1 MDANLLIAQ
10 MKFREGLSQT
20 FFAFLMY
27 KAQIVES
34 PTDMQQQRISYMNLG
49 VGNPFKVCYDIIFDI
64 TYVVLPQKVK
74 FEVMKSWSFDVMFGE
89 EFLLT
94 YQTHCREKKS
104 LF

>member
-1 MDANLLIAQ
+1 M
-10 MKFREGLSQT
+10 
-20 FFAFLMY
+20 
-27 KAQIVES
+27 ES

-49 VGNPFKVCYDIIFDI
+49 VGNPFKVCYDVIFDI

-94 YQTHCREKKS
+94 YQTHCREKKACS
-104 LF
+104 DSTRVPCVLPERDICKLFIINLAVI

>member
-1 MDANLLIAQ
+1 
-10 MKFREGLSQT
+10 
-20 FFAFLMY
+20 
-27 KAQIVES
+27 
-34 PTDMQQQRISYMNLG
+34 MNLG

-94 YQTHCREKKS
+94 YQTHCREKKLVLTPLEYRACFLKETFVNYS
-104 LF
+104 